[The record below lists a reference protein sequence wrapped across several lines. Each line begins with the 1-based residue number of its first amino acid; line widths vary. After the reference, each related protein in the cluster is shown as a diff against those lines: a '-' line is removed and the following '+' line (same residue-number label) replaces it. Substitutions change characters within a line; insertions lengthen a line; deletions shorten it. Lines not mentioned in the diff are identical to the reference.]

1 MEDYLVTTFCV
12 SALIT
17 TGIYFFDDITS
28 VAMNYLLHRP
38 GIGRIYMKKNPRSRK
53 KVVYTCTEIQPFK
66 LQYYKLPSIDT
77 DIGLFFDKNLVPENK
92 KISIDEFVKVYGEK
106 SQYNL
111 KKYDTGII
119 TDIVRPRDFRG
130 EHKICGFVCSQFEE
144 YVYLFVIDT
153 KFVDYEEIFEN
164 YENSLLDMSSD
175 SGGDELV
182 TPNDSSEDL
191 VNIETR

>member
-17 TGIYFFDDITS
+17 TGIYFFDDITN
-28 VAMNYLLHRP
+28 VAMNYLLHSP
-38 GIGRIYMKKNPRSRK
+38 GVGRIYMKKNPKSRK
-53 KVVYTCTEIQPFK
+53 KVVYACTEIQPFK

-77 DIGLFFDKNLVPENK
+77 DISLFFDKNLVTENK
-92 KISIDEFVKVYGEK
+92 KLSIDEFLKTYGEK
-106 SQYNL
+106 SYYNL

-144 YVYLFVIDT
+144 YVYLFVVDT

-164 YENSLLDMSSD
+164 YENSLMDLPDDGGEED
-175 SGGDELV
+175 SLTE
-182 TPNDSSEDL
+182 SSEDL
-191 VNIETR
+191 VNVETR